1 MNLDVSACN
10 LALTHHQEVEC
21 SGRADDQVKI
31 RGFRVELGEIDTHLS
46 KHPLVRENVT
56 LVRRDKYEEKNL
68 VSYIVP
74 QMKAWTAWLEER
86 GMEDEPGAEGMIGL
100 LRRFRPLRDDVREHL
115 KSKLPAYAVP
125 STIIPL
131 QRMPLNPNGK
141 IDKPA
146 LPFPDISEI
155 SAAAPK
161 KSSDSASGMTS
172 TEKTL
177 ALVWASLLRLDA
189 DTISVDDSF
198 FDLGGDS
205 IKGNRMV
212 FEVRKTWRV
221 EVSMNVIF
229 RSPTLTDFALSID
242 KLRDPDAFEVGID
255 NQEGMDG
262 IQTSDV
268 EPGEDYGMD
277 AKKLEKTLPQKFS
290 TAEKLDL
297 SRPTTVFLTG
307 ATGFLGSYIIRDLL
321 SRETP
326 INIVAHVRGKST
338 DSAMLRVQETCKVR
352 LKSFDMTS
360 LIATSS
366 RLMVCGTQIGHL
378 GFDA

>member
-1 MNLDVSACN
+1 MEFDASIYDLV
-10 LALTHHQEVEC
+10 LTNHQEVEC

-31 RGFRVELGEIDTHLS
+31 RGFRIELGEIDTHLS

-56 LVRRDKYEEKNL
+56 LVRRDKYEEKTI

-86 GMEDEPGAEGMIGL
+86 GMEDQPGVEGMVGL
-100 LRRFRPLRDDVREHL
+100 LRRFRPLRDDAREYL
-115 KSKLPAYAVP
+115 KTKLPAYAVP
-125 STIIPL
+125 STLIPL
-131 QRMPLNPNGK
+131 HRLPLNPNGK

-161 KSSDSASGMTS
+161 NPLTSVSGMSS

-177 ALVWASLLRLDA
+177 ASMWAGLLRLDA
-189 DTISVDDSF
+189 DTICVDDSF

-229 RSPTLTDFALSID
+229 RSPTLKDFAISID
-242 KLRDPDAFEVGID
+242 KLRDPDAFEVGLD
-255 NQEGMDG
+255 QQATDG
-262 IQTSDV
+262 INKVAV
-268 EPGEDYGMD
+268 ESGEDYDLD
-277 AKKLEKTLPQKFS
+277 ARRLEKTLPQSFS
-290 TAEKLDL
+290 AAREVDMSQPL
-297 SRPTTVFLTG
+297 TVLLTG

-321 SRETP
+321 ARETP
-326 INIVAHVRGKST
+326 VHIVAHVRGKST
-338 DSAMLRVQETCKVR
+338 SSAMTRVRETCQVCLR
-352 LKSFDMTS
+352 SFGIAS
-360 LIATSS
+360 LIAASC
-366 RLMVCGTQIGHL
+366 RLMAYGTQLGHL
-378 GFDA
+378 EFDV

>member
-1 MNLDVSACN
+1 MKFDVSICN
-10 LALTHHQEVEC
+10 SMLTRHQEVEC

-46 KHPLVRENVT
+46 KHPLIRENVT
-56 LVRRDKYEEKNL
+56 LVRRDKYEEKSL

-74 QMKAWTAWLEER
+74 QMKTWTAWLEER
-86 GMEDEPGAEGMIGL
+86 GMEDEPGAKGMVGL
-100 LRRFRPLRDDVREHL
+100 LRRFRPLRDDAREYL
-115 KSKLPAYAVP
+115 KTKLPTYAVP

-131 QRMPLNPNGK
+131 NRMPLNPNGK
-141 IDKPA
+141 VDKPA

-155 SAAAPK
+155 AAAVPK
-161 KSSDSASGMTS
+161 KASASASGMSS

-177 ALVWASLLRLDA
+177 ASMWASLLRLDA

-221 EVSMNVIF
+221 EISMNVIF
-229 RSPTLTDFALSID
+229 RSPTLKDFALSID
-242 KLRDPDAFEVGID
+242 KLRDPDAFEAID
-255 NQEGMDG
+255 NDQATDG
-262 IQTSDV
+262 IQKRTVNPS
-268 EPGEDYGMD
+268 EDYD
-277 AKKLEKTLPQKFS
+277 ADARTLEKALPRTFS
-290 TAEKLDL
+290 AVRELDL
-297 SRPTTVFLTG
+297 PGPITVFLTG

-326 INIVAHVRGKST
+326 MNIVAHVRGKSA
-338 DSAMLRVQETCKVR
+338 SAAMSRVQETCKVS
-352 LKSFDMTS
+352 LSFSDTTP
-360 LIATSS
+360 LIA
-366 RLMVCGTQIGHL
+366 I
-378 GFDA
+378 

>member
-1 MNLDVSACN
+1 MYNPV
-10 LALTHHQEVEC
+10 LTHHQEVEC

-56 LVRRDKYEEKNL
+56 LVRRDKYEEKTL

-86 GMEDEPGAEGMIGL
+86 GMEDDPGAEGMVGL
-100 LRRFRPLRDDVREHL
+100 LRRFRPLRDDAREHL

-125 STIIPL
+125 SNIIPL
-131 QRMPLNPNGK
+131 QKMPLNPNGK

-146 LPFPDISEI
+146 LPFPDISEL

-161 KSSDSASGMTS
+161 ISSTSASGMSS

-177 ALVWASLLRLDA
+177 ASMWASLLHLDA
-189 DTISVDDSF
+189 DTISLDDSF

-229 RSPTLTDFALSID
+229 RSPTLKDFALSID

-255 NQEGMDG
+255 NQQATDG
-262 IQTSDV
+262 IEKSTIEAS
-268 EPGEDYGMD
+268 EDYDAD
-277 AKKLEKTLPQKFS
+277 AKRLAIALPRSFS
-290 TAEKLDL
+290 AARELDL
-297 SRPTTVFLTG
+297 SRPITVFLTG
-307 ATGFLGSYIIRDLL
+307 ATGFLGSYIIRDIL
-321 SRETP
+321 SRKTP
-326 INIVAHVRGKST
+326 MNIVAHVRGKST
-338 DSAMLRVQETCKVR
+338 NSAMLRVQESCKVNLR
-352 LKSFDMTS
+352 SF
-360 LIATSS
+360 
-366 RLMVCGTQIGHL
+366 
-378 GFDA
+378 